1 MNKMNK
7 LKANVKF
14 YSEDKGFGFLIE
26 QQTGKEYFMHV
37 TGMLDKVSE
46 NDEVTFDLIDGKK
59 GPCAAN
65 VQLVN

>member
-1 MNKMNK
+1 MSK
-7 LKANVKF
+7 LKGSVKF

-26 QQTGKEYFMHV
+26 EQTKKEYFMHV
-37 TGMLDKVSE
+37 TNMLDEVNE

>member
-1 MNKMNK
+1 MSK
-7 LKANVKF
+7 LKGSVKF
-14 YSEDKGFGFLIE
+14 YSPDKGFGFLIE
-26 QQTGKEYFMHV
+26 EQTKKEYFMHV
-37 TGMLDKVSE
+37 TNMLDEVNE

>member
-1 MNKMNK
+1 MSK
-7 LKANVKF
+7 LKGSVKF
-14 YSEDKGFGFLIE
+14 YSSSKGFGFLIE
-26 QQTGKEYFMHV
+26 EQTKKEYFMHV
-37 TGMLDKVSE
+37 TNMLDEVNE